1 MENLESSYCEG
12 MLNLSLGCVVLLV
25 PQKIICCHME
35 FRPPIL
41 LYVMYGLEFN
51 SLPFC
56 VTSKLNHRFYL
67 WWPEKTSEVDA
78 SASGGGDLDFLL
90 FVKRLTILRRSL
102 SFFSFCKKRRKLSL

>member
-1 MENLESSYCEG
+1 

-35 FRPPIL
+35 FRSPIL

-51 SLPFC
+51 SLHFC
-56 VTSKLNHRFYL
+56 VTNKLNHRRFYL
-67 WWPEKTSEVDA
+67 WWPEETSEVDA